1 MPFHIVFYTFATMK
15 NYFWLLAVSASLCG
29 CAETQD
35 EKAAPLMAQIEALY
49 EAGNYAQ
56 TLDSIMALR
65 KDYPEAVE
73 SRKAALKIWQDA
85 SLKMAQA
92 DIAKTDSSLQV
103 TLHALE
109 GKRPLFERN
118 MLHVKCDSL
127 KARYEA
133 MCGVVKMIRYRQQ
146 HP

>member
-1 MPFHIVFYTFATMK
+1 MTFYIVFYNFANMK
-15 NYFWLLAVSASLCG
+15 KYIWLLAVSASFCS

-49 EAGNYAQ
+49 DAGNYRQ
-56 TLDSIMALR
+56 TLDSIMSLR
-65 KDYPEAVE
+65 KDFPEAVE
-73 SRKAALKIWQDA
+73 SRKAALKIWQNA

-92 DIAKTDSSLQV
+92 DVAKTDSTLQA
-103 TLHALE
+103 TLQALH
-109 GKRPLFERN
+109 GKETNFRYNKLR
-118 MLHVKCDSL
+118 VKCDSL

-133 MCGVVKMIRYRQQ
+133 MCGVVRMIHYRQQ